1 MRKAS
6 CAAITTRLVATVAG
20 LAIFIAT
27 NATAA
32 VLRVDRISMTVADLG
47 RTEKFY
53 RAVLGFRTVKRERIS
68 DLGWASLAGIKDGK
82 ESRLLMRLGAQE
94 VEFDQY
100 DKPGKPYP
108 GDSVSQDLW
117 FQHFAIVVGD
127 MNAAYRR
134 LRRVRFTPISQ
145 GGPQTLPPQNGSV
158 SAFKFR
164 DPDGHPLELL
174 HFPPGQG
181 RAVWHAFSKSR
192 LFLGIDHTAI
202 GVSATS
208 ASLAFYAGL
217 LSLRPAYQSVNEGP
231 RQDALDGV
239 SGALVRVTGLRSV
252 RSDGPGVEFLDYRNP
267 LRASSNP
274 IDLKSND
281 IAHIHL
287 SLWVD
292 QLPQEV
298 KILQRKQ
305 VRFVSPGIVTL
316 KSGARAAMVKDP
328 DGHAILLEGGPSFC
342 SRNDLQ

>member
-6 CAAITTRLVATVAG
+6 CSAITTRLVATVAG
-20 LAIFIAT
+20 LAVFIAT

-32 VLRVDRISMTVADLG
+32 VLRVDRISMTVANLG

-53 RAVLGFRTVKRERIS
+53 RAGLGFQTVKRERIN

-181 RAVWHAFSKSR
+181 RPVWHAFSKSR

-217 LSLRPAYQSVNEGP
+217 LELE
-231 RQDALDGV
+231 
-239 SGALVRVTGLRSV
+239 TGLSER
-252 RSDGPGVEFLDYRNP
+252 
-267 LRASSNP
+267 
-274 IDLKSND
+274 
-281 IAHIHL
+281 
-287 SLWVD
+287 
-292 QLPQEV
+292 Q
-298 KILQRKQ
+298 
-305 VRFVSPGIVTL
+305 
-316 KSGARAAMVKDP
+316 
-328 DGHAILLEGGPSFC
+328 
-342 SRNDLQ
+342 